1 MDVFTDRDIF
11 RDIVDAAYKRWIP
24 VYIIL
29 DEEGVK
35 LFLEMCRCL
44 DLSDLQI
51 RVRYSVVNRY
61 LLQVSS
67 LLQLEW
73 TLELFWTGKHISSSL
88 QVIPQHLE
96 RADGNRGITEWLDNT
111 EGKKKERLGFFCLSP
126 KRGICVVSWLL
137 WPKTSS
143 LERKLSEKIPIGF
156 LCEDSN

>member
-51 RVRYSVVNRY
+51 RVRYSVLNHY
-61 LLQVSS
+61 LLQVAG
-67 LLQLEW
+67 LLQLE
-73 TLELFWTGKHISSSL
+73 
-88 QVIPQHLE
+88 
-96 RADGNRGITEWLDNT
+96 
-111 EGKKKERLGFFCLSP
+111 
-126 KRGICVVSWLL
+126 
-137 WPKTSS
+137 
-143 LERKLSEKIPIGF
+143 
-156 LCEDSN
+156 